1 MELFPPL
8 CLSSSFFF
16 DLFSIYF
23 AIFIRG
29 MEEDILEWKIY
40 GDFTAG
46 FIMEDLFRNAVD
58 IICDL
63 SSLVIVLFRE

>member
-40 GDFTAG
+40 GDIYG
-46 FIMEDLFRNAVD
+46 GIYNERFI
-58 IICDL
+58 
-63 SSLVIVLFRE
+63 S

>member
-1 MELFPPL
+1 MEDFLDGRTKNGIIPSA
-8 CLSSSFFF
+8 LSLILFFF

-40 GDFTAG
+40 GDIYG
-46 FIMEDLFRNAVD
+46 GIYNGRFI
-58 IICDL
+58 
-63 SSLVIVLFRE
+63 S

>member
-1 MELFPPL
+1 
-8 CLSSSFFF
+8 
-16 DLFSIYF
+16 
-23 AIFIRG
+23 